1 MAMPTQSRSDSDT
14 STPKVDPAVFPVR
27 EGEDPWTHEEIAEVI
42 ADLEADKARQRQ
54 AIEQAEQ
61 DLAGLREGF
70 EGAGRDSADIGF
82 NNFERDQEISLAHTA
97 REALEQNEIALKLIR
112 QGTYGRCENCEQPI
126 GKGRL
131 QVFPRAMMCVS
142 CKQRAERR

>member
-1 MAMPTQSRSDSDT
+1 MPTARKSGSDAEKSVAQ
-14 STPKVDPAVFPVR
+14 VDPAVFPVR
-27 EGEDPWTHEEIAEVI
+27 EGESPWTADEIAEVI
-42 ADLEADKARQRQ
+42 AELEADKARQKQ
-54 AIEQAEQ
+54 AIAQAEQ
-61 DLAGLREGF
+61 DLAELREGF

-97 REALEQNEIALKLIR
+97 REALEQNELALRMIR
-112 QGTYGRCENCEQPI
+112 HGQYGRCENCEQPI

-131 QVFPRAMMCVS
+131 QVFPRATMCVA